1 MQKELD
7 HIRNESDASSKENQ
21 KLQSEKADLYH
32 QFLNEKDRAIS
43 LQQESARLEAIST
56 LQ

>member
-43 LQQESARLEAIST
+43 LQQESARLEALST
-56 LQ
+56 L